1 MIYFLITLGGM
12 GLLIIGAYLMT
23 FGFGIPPSFGLFFL
37 GLCLFVTGMLM
48 IVLFAGSIDLQSL
61 KVETAP
67 IPKRK
72 TSKKTKAI
80 PKSVRRPRK
89 GIMEKLKTEIEP
101 EKVVEEPPT
110 KPKLKKV
117 ETPTQELPKEPKKD
131 KTQKTARKPRPSMG
145 EKLKTEK
152 EKETPSKPTKAPTPI
167 KPIKKPQPTEK
178 PKTEIKP
185 KKEPSSEK
193 TDEKP
198 PKKPKGKDSDFVI
211 KRLQS
216 LKRKYVGDI
225 EGIDEVIEERLTPIK
240 GVLGKMRSTIIWSF
254 DALDVQNT
262 MQDILTGA
270 KESIILMYPWIRNLD
285 VSILKKCM
293 DTKSKLI
300 IQEASLDDEASV
312 ELIKLL
318 MDNNVDVRTMPH
330 VHTVAAVVD
339 DKKGLIIST
348 DPIYDSFE
356 VGVIYNDKR
365 SIKEIEKLFEKAWSL
380 SKQIPIRGV
389 TNET

>member
-1 MIYFLITLGGM
+1 
-12 GLLIIGAYLMT
+12 
-23 FGFGIPPSFGLFFL
+23 
-37 GLCLFVTGMLM
+37 
-48 IVLFAGSIDLQSL
+48 VLFAGSIDLQSL
-61 KVETAP
+61 KVETVP
-67 IPKRK
+67 RIPERKSKRRIKPVK
-72 TSKKTKAI
+72 TSRT
-80 PKSVRRPRK
+80 PRPM
-89 GIMEKLKTEIEP
+89 IMEKIKAEIGPEEEKPGESPAKTKTEER
-101 EKVVEEPPT
+101 
-110 KPKLKKV
+110 KPKVPVKSMANNKIEEIPSQASLKVKGRPADK
-117 ETPTQELPKEPKKD
+117 TPRKPTPQKD
-131 KTQKTARKPRPSMG
+131 KK
-145 EKLKTEK
+145 
-152 EKETPSKPTKAPTPI
+152 I
-167 KPIKKPQPTEK
+167 
-178 PKTEIKP
+178 
-185 KKEPSSEK
+185 
-193 TDEKP
+193 
-198 PKKPKGKDSDFVI
+198 KDSSFVK

-380 SKQIPIRGV
+380 SKQIPIRGG
-389 TNET
+389 NQ